1 MNNLESFRKLV
12 WHFRTGGFRQLK
24 VWRQRDRIER
34 GILDL
39 ENARGA
45 EGVWSGRRSQRA
57 LQFKPAPEG
66 RKGNNVSGVNVAVI
80 LDDFSAAA
88 FGFEWN
94 CVSLTP
100 KMWQKQMEETK
111 IDLLFVESA
120 WSGPTRIWA
129 GKIAGSN
136 ADHSVLKEIIDWC
149 RMNSVPTVFWNKED
163 PVHYED
169 FIEAAKLF
177 DQVFT
182 TDSNRVTEYRRDLG
196 HDRIDVLPFAAQ
208 PAIHNPIRPRYGWR
222 SRDVAFAGMYFADK
236 YPERREQLDI
246 LLGAASDVSDKMPT
260 GLEIFSRQLGGD
272 TKYQFPEPYS
282 SKVVGSLDYAQ
293 MLTAYKAYNTFLNV
307 NTVVDSPTMCSRR
320 IFETVASGANIVS
333 TPSPAI
339 DNFFS
344 PSEVFSIGSRAEA
357 ADLLLAL
364 HRNPALGERH
374 LHRAQRKIWK
384 SHTYRHRSEQ
394 VLRSVVPDL
403 IQERKRA
410 TVSALVSTIR
420 PHQLEHVFRT
430 IAGQVDVEVEL
441 VLLTHGFTLA
451 HGELALMKEKYGV
464 SSVTILTAGREK
476 TLGECL
482 NDCVRA
488 AQGDVLTKMDDDDF
502 YAPHYL
508 SDQLHALEYSGA
520 SVVGKHAHYMH
531 LAEQNATILRFPE
544 REHKWTRTVMGPT
557 IMASNEVF
565 SQNPFANVG
574 SGEDSQFLQSV
585 LDGSG
590 TIYSSDR
597 FNYCQQRSG
606 VDHTWLVSDMSLIA
620 GSDLRFFGQ
629 YQFEVSV

>member
-1 MNNLESFRKLV
+1 MKALLSARKLA
-12 WHFRTGGFRQLK
+12 WHFRNGGIRQIK

-34 GILDL
+34 GILNL
-39 ENARGA
+39 ENVRGA

-66 RKGNNVSGVNVAVI
+66 KRGNNVRGVNVAVI

-94 CVSLTP
+94 CVSLLP
-100 KMWQKQMEETK
+100 KTWQKQMEETK

-120 WSGPTRIWA
+120 WSGPNRSWA

-136 ADHSVLKEIIDWC
+136 VDHRVLREIVAWC
-149 RMNSVPTVFWNKED
+149 RENSVPTVFWNKED
-163 PVHYED
+163 PVHYAD

-182 TDSNRVTEYRRDLG
+182 TDSNKLPDYRLDLG
-196 HDRIDVLPFAAQ
+196 HARIDVLPFAAQ

-246 LLGAASDVSDKMPT
+246 LLGAAADVSDKMPT
-260 GLEIFSRQLGGD
+260 GLEIFSRQLGGAM
-272 TKYQFPEPYS
+272 KYQFPEPYS

-320 IFETVASGANIVS
+320 IFETVASGSNIVS

-339 DNFFS
+339 DTFFS
-344 PSEVFSIGSRAEA
+344 PSEIFSVSSRADA

-374 LHRAQRKIWK
+374 LHRAQRKIWN

-394 VLRSVVPDL
+394 VVRSVVPAL
-403 IQERKRA
+403 AQQPSRP

-420 PHQLEHVFRT
+420 PHQIEHVFRT
-430 IAGQVDVEVEL
+430 ISSQIDVEVEL
-441 VLLTHGFTLA
+441 VLLTHGFTLTQTQ
-451 HGELALMKEKYGV
+451 LALMKEKYGV
-464 SSVTILTAGREK
+464 YNVTMLTAARERS
-476 TLGECL
+476 LGECL
-482 NDCVRA
+482 NDCVKA
-488 AQGDVLTKMDDDDF
+488 AGGEVLTKMDDDDY

-508 SDQLHALEYSGA
+508 GDQLHALDFSGA
-520 SVVGKHAHYMH
+520 SVVGKQAHYMH
-531 LAEQNATILRFPE
+531 LAEQESTILRFSD

-557 IMASNEVF
+557 IMARNEVF
-565 SQNPFANVG
+565 LLNPFSDVR
-574 SGEDSQFLQSV
+574 SGEDSRFLESV
-585 LDGSG
+585 LNSSG

-629 YQFEVSV
+629 YQVEVSI

>member
-1 MNNLESFRKLV
+1 MKALLSVRKLA
-12 WHFRTGGFRQLK
+12 WHFRNGGIRQTK

-34 GILDL
+34 GIYDL

-45 EGVWSGRRSQRA
+45 EGVWSGRRSQRV

-66 RKGNNVSGVNVAVI
+66 RKYNNVRVVNAAVI

-94 CVSLTP
+94 CVSLSP
-100 KMWQKQMEETK
+100 KTWQKQMEETK
-111 IDLLFVESA
+111 IDLLFVESS
-120 WSGPTRIWA
+120 WSGPNRIWA

-136 ADHSVLKEIIDWC
+136 ADHEVLKEIITWC
-149 RMNSVPTVFWNKED
+149 NENSVPTVFWNKED
-163 PVHYED
+163 PVHYAD

-182 TDSNRVTEYRRDLG
+182 TDSNMLPNYRQDLG
-196 HDRIDVLPFAAQ
+196 HARIALLPFAAQ

-222 SRDVAFAGMYFADK
+222 SRDVAFAGMYFTDK

-260 GLEIFSRQLGGD
+260 GLEIFSRQLGGA
-272 TKYQFPEPYS
+272 TKYQFPDPYS
-282 SKVVGSLDYAQ
+282 AKVVGSLDYAQ

-320 IFETVASGANIVS
+320 IFETVASGSNIVS

-344 PSEVFSIGSRAEA
+344 PNEIFSVGSRTEA

-394 VLRSVVPDL
+394 VVRSVVPDL
-403 IQERKRA
+403 IQDHRRP

-430 IAGQVDVEVEL
+430 IACQVDVEVEL
-441 VLLTHGFTLA
+441 VLLTHGFALGQ
-451 HGELALMKEKYGV
+451 GELALMKEKFGV
-464 SSVTILTAGREK
+464 SNVTILTAGREK

-488 AQGDVLTKMDDDDF
+488 AQGEVLTKMDDDDF

-531 LAEQNATILRFPE
+531 LAEQKATILRFSD

-557 IMASNEVF
+557 IMASREVF
-565 SQNPFANVG
+565 SQNPFSDVRI
-574 SGEDSQFLQSV
+574 GEDSKFLESV
-585 LDGSG
+585 LNSSGS
-590 TIYSSDR
+590 IYSSDR

-606 VDHTWLVSDMSLIA
+606 VDHTWLVSDMSLIS